1 MKLLLF
7 MGNGCF
13 IESFGGA
20 EKVACEMANAF
31 TRRGWSVTIVCNDVK
46 AGLPAYPLR
55 PEVRLVN
62 LNGTGT
68 RRVSIPKRIKI
79 GRELTRPLRG
89 LGVSYFFDRVKEI
102 EIATFCGKLDRAIA
116 ETAPDVILPFFI
128 ADLLAVTKCR
138 SAERFPIVQM
148 LHDTPE
154 NAIGPPSPAI
164 RAALDRTAC
173 VQVLLESFLPGVRQR
188 CGAETAVIPNAVPQY
203 AGQVPYRGDDAC
215 RIVNIAR
222 LEPKQKQQHLLIDAF
237 ALLAD
242 EFPNWTLHFYGADQD
257 DKYHLELERR
267 IAERGLQKRVFLEG
281 VTRRVEETLL
291 SADIFAFP
299 SAWEG
304 FGIALLEAMRVG
316 LPVAGFRSAPAVC
329 ELIRDGEN
337 GLLADDGAAGFAEAL
352 RRLIRDASLR
362 RRLGENARAFAERY
376 APENIWD
383 QWEELLT
390 RIIRRDAS
398 EREKSARTEFGP
410 SC

>member
-13 IESFGGA
+13 IDSFGGA

-31 TRRGWSVTIVCNDVK
+31 TRRGWSVTIVCNDLK
-46 AGLPAYPLR
+46 PGRPAYPIR
-55 PEVRLVN
+55 PEVNLIN
-62 LNGTGT
+62 LNGTGKKLG
-68 RRVSIPKRIKI
+68 SIPKRIKI

-102 EIATFCGKLDRAIA
+102 EIAAFNGRLDRAIA

-138 SAERFPIVQM
+138 SAERIPIVQM

-154 NAIGPPSPAI
+154 KAIGPPSTVI
-164 RAALDRTAC
+164 RNALDKTSC
-173 VQVLLESFLPGVRQR
+173 VQVLLESFLPGVRK
-188 CGAETAVIPNAVPQY
+188 CCDAETAVIPNAVPQY
-203 AGQVPYRGDDAC
+203 SGQVRYREEDAR

-242 EFPNWTLHFYGADQD
+242 AFPNWTLHCYGADQD
-257 DKYHLELERR
+257 GKYRLELEQQ
-267 IAERGLQKRVFLEG
+267 IIGLGLQKRVFLEG
-281 VTRRVEETLL
+281 VTNRVEETLL

-316 LPVAGFRSAPAVC
+316 LPVVGFRSAPAVG
-329 ELIRDGEN
+329 ELVKDGEN
-337 GLLADDGAAGFAEAL
+337 GLLADDGAAGFAAAL
-352 RRLIRDASLR
+352 RRLIQDASLR
-362 RRLGENARAFAERY
+362 RRLGENARVFAERY

-390 RIIRRDAS
+390 RVIRKGAS
-398 EREKSARTEFGP
+398 EGERRTPAE
-410 SC
+410 S